1 MNILILSDGFSAP
14 AYKPRLRLLCE
25 YLAQKGH
32 VVRVICEKADPIT
45 FAHEYPIHEVSLYKA
60 GFADWTIKNIGTM
73 LFNWKERAFEREVLH
88 LIGDQAYD
96 LVFCTSFHTFPLR
109 TANRIARKRQIP
121 CVLDLRDMVEQAPA
135 NQTLYLSHHKR
146 WLKPFAKLYIRQNIR
161 RRNKELQRADAI
173 TSVSPWHVDLIRSI
187 TPKPCSLVY
196 NGYDSHVFVPQDI
209 PTKTFDIVYTGK
221 VFPAPQQDPILL
233 FQALKQLSL
242 SPKELS
248 VSWYTDPA
256 SEQLI
261 RALAQQEGVE
271 AYMHYHGIIPQE
283 RIAPTLQQASI
294 CLVLTNRAGK
304 ESGHG
309 KMTTKFFEAL
319 GVEKPVLCV
328 TSDEECLAQVIK
340 ETNAGLSA
348 TTAEEV
354 VAFILDKY
362 AEWQK
367 NGCTRQAVAREKK
380 VLYSRQYQAELWEQ
394 IFLRLQK

>member
-25 YLAQKGH
+25 YLIQKGH
-32 VVRVICEKADPIT
+32 TIRVICEKADPVT
-45 FAHEYPIHEVSLYKA
+45 FAHDYPIHEVSLYNG
-60 GFADWTIKNIGTM
+60 GFADWMIKNIGTM

-109 TANRIARKRQIP
+109 TANRIARKRHIP

-146 WLKPFAKLYIRQNIR
+146 WLKPFAALYIRQNIR

-173 TSVSPWHVDLIRSI
+173 TSVSPWHVELIRSI
-187 TPKPCSLVY
+187 TTKPCSLFY
-196 NGYDSHVFVPQDI
+196 NGYDNQVFVPQNI
-209 PTKTFDIVYTGK
+209 PTKTFNIVYTGK

-233 FQALKQLSL
+233 FQALKRLSL
-242 SPKELS
+242 SPQELS

-261 RALAQQEGVE
+261 RSLARKEGVE
-271 AYMHYHGIIPQE
+271 AHMHYYGIIPQE
-283 RIAPTLQQASI
+283 RIASTLQNASV
-294 CLVLTNRAGK
+294 CLVLTNRAGE

-328 TSDEECLAQVIK
+328 TSDEECLAHVIR

-348 TTAEEV
+348 TTTDEV
-354 VAFILDKY
+354 IAFIQDKY

-367 NGCTRQAVAREKK
+367 NGFTRQAVAREKK
-380 VLYSRQYQAELWEQ
+380 ALYSRQHQAELWEQ
-394 IFLRLQK
+394 LFLRLKK